1 MTCEIA
7 YCVAGKLCTVL
18 HFVFLGDTVGAQS
31 KCPLHLVQRLRRAGG
46 ARGATLKPNRTT
58 LDLRVMKIPYKKR
71 PGDERVSVEVP
82 DCFSRSPT
90 DGDEPGVYY

>member
-1 MTCEIA
+1 
-7 YCVAGKLCTVL
+7 
-18 HFVFLGDTVGAQS
+18 
-31 KCPLHLVQRLRRAGG
+31 
-46 ARGATLKPNRTT
+46 
-58 LDLRVMKIPYKKR
+58 MKIPYKKR